1 MKTRGEKQY
10 INMPSFAARLYDNL
24 TSVKGVNKTFED
36 ISLFV
41 DSFLKHGKLLDI
53 GTGPGR
59 LLLEINKKNPQLD
72 LFGLDISASMLDIAK
87 QNLKSIDRIDL
98 RVGNIVQTDYQD
110 NFFDSIVS
118 SGSFYNWDSP
128 VDGLNEIYR
137 ILQSGKTA
145 FIFESKKDYNK
156 SLLNSRLR
164 ENLKGYNFIRRKLSK
179 YFLKKQLRMTYSIS
193 EFDKILKQT
202 KFRNNY
208 KIHEIELGNL
218 PIYVRIDLKKE

>member
-10 INMPSFAARLYDNL
+10 IHMPSIVARLYDNL

-41 DSFLKHGKLLDI
+41 DSILNHGKLLDI

-59 LLLEINKKNPQLD
+59 LLLEINKKIPQLD
-72 LFGLDISASMLDIAK
+72 LFGLDISESMLAIAK
-87 QNLKSIDRIDL
+87 QNLKNIKGVDL
-98 RVGNIVQTDYQD
+98 QVGNIVQTDYQD
-110 NFFDSIVS
+110 NFFDCIVS
-118 SGSFYNWDSP
+118 SGSFYNWDRP

-145 FIFESKKDYNK
+145 FIFDSNRDYDRAI
-156 SLLNSRLR
+156 LNSRLE
-164 ENLKGYNFIRRKLSK
+164 ENLQGYTCIRRMISK

-193 EFDKILKQT
+193 EYDHILKQT
-202 KFRNNY
+202 KFADSFN
-208 KIHEIELGNL
+208 IHQIELGNL
-218 PIYVRIDLKKE
+218 PIYVRIELYKE